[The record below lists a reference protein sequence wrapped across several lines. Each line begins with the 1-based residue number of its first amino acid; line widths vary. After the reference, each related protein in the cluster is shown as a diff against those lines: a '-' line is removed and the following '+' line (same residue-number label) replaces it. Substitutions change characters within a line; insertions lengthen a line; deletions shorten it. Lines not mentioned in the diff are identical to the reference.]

1 MFNSIAN
8 NFGAGTIQFKD
19 VQENN
24 YIVLNAK
31 FTCNPQDEAYKNADV
46 LEINVPTLSI
56 DRSTDSSVV
65 VRFISR
71 ELYRGKIY
79 AYDAGTIAKSWIKD
93 KNTLC
98 IEKLPVFN
106 AQTELIIY
114 IHALYCQLAQSSN
127 ATKGTQKTVNCIS
140 ENNFFRVSTSNT
152 FVVRFKK
159 WAFFHLS
166 FSGSDSSM
174 DDADWDVF
182 INNFPKDITTDIPFI
197 GGRNSKHNLLSNIN
211 ESKLEEGYLSLPA
224 SERNFGFNNTGDN
237 PFIFAYLIRDYD
249 TDPEIEGRLHYEN
262 EQLQQGK
269 YTFFKDVDLE
279 LIPSKSVVSFIG
291 SMGLYSAG
299 PGTFPAPDFPEEI
312 PSFDAFF
319 LAVHQHSNGLTVQLL
334 EIQVTKTEGNTTIK
348 VIDQAGDKNLAFKLF
363 DTTIPVII

>member
-8 NFGAGTIQFKD
+8 NFGAGTIRFKD
-19 VQENN
+19 VQESN

-31 FTCNPQDEAYKNADV
+31 FTCNPQDDAYKNADV

-56 DRSTDSSVV
+56 DRSTDSAVV
-65 VRFISR
+65 VRFKDR
-71 ELYRGKIY
+71 QEYRGKIY
-79 AYDAGTIAKSWIKD
+79 AYDAGTFAKSWIKD

-98 IEKLPVFN
+98 IEKLSIFN
-106 AQTELIIY
+106 DQTELIIY

-127 ATKGTQKTVNCIS
+127 ATKGIQKTVNCIS
-140 ENNFFRVSTSNT
+140 ENNFFRVSASNT
-152 FVVRFKK
+152 FVVKFKK

-166 FSGSDSSM
+166 YSGSYSAM
-174 DDADWDVF
+174 EDADWDVF
-182 INNFPKDITTDIPFI
+182 LENFPEDINSEVPFI
-197 GGRNSKHNLLSNIN
+197 GGKNDNHNLLGNIN
-211 ESKLEEGYLSLPA
+211 ELKLEKGYLSLPA
-224 SERNFGFNNTGDN
+224 SERNFGFTNYGNG

-249 TDPEIEGRLHYEN
+249 TAPEIEGRLHYEN

-279 LIPSKSVVSFIG
+279 LIPSQSVVSFIG

-312 PSFDAFF
+312 PAFDAFF

-334 EIQVTKTEGNTTIK
+334 EIQVTKTEGNTNIK
-348 VIDQAGDKNLAFKLF
+348 VIDQSGDKNLAFKLF